1 MEEIEILDIPEE
13 TSPTK
18 YLDELISFLD
28 QSTEENSIVI
38 EFKFNKNY
46 CDCKVVKYDVDGS
59 NNKLKQKTFS
69 NIKTVTTD
77 IIEPF
82 LKEFI
87 TKNKIVINNVLPDK
101 QNTSDL
107 KVISEHNDMCN
118 IQGMDEK
125 EINRLSELIEQKSR
139 PINNQQQM
147 NELGLGNIVAFII
160 SILIVGTIILG
171 MLIPNFWK

>member
-1 MEEIEILDIPEE
+1 
-13 TSPTK
+13 
-18 YLDELISFLD
+18 
-28 QSTEENSIVI
+28 
-38 EFKFNKNY
+38 
-46 CDCKVVKYDVDGS
+46 
-59 NNKLKQKTFS
+59 
-69 NIKTVTTD
+69 
-77 IIEPF
+77 
-82 LKEFI
+82 
-87 TKNKIVINNVLPDK
+87 
-101 QNTSDL
+101 
-107 KVISEHNDMCN
+107 MCN